1 MKKLADVYFSPHDSY
16 FYTDLNTGKTINESQ
31 IKEKHSQA

>member
-1 MKKLADVYFSPHDSY
+1 MKKVADVYFAAHDSY

-31 IKEKHSQA
+31 IKEKHSQG